1 MTSQPFVGDLGQLP
15 ILRGAH
21 GQDRPD
27 LVRIAAE
34 LGRTWVAASTV
45 GRVAKR
51 MDSLASQELMRIY
64 ARQLEGPRASRWAA
78 ALAHCVG
85 VAPKSADE
93 LDDALE
99 TLLAIA
105 RRDPQLLERHE
116 GELLC
121 HLLVE
126 RGRGED
132 FAAVLPHI
140 RLDDEAREH
149 AAVDLANPAVRPAST
164 EGAWLRQINDTVMS
178 GLAPLTLEPAVDGAC
193 PFDRLAAVI
202 EPGVVTGP
210 RVTVVISS
218 FRPGPELLVSVR
230 SIVAQTWQDLEILV
244 VDDASGDDFEG
255 IYAEATALDPRVRVI
270 TQEHNGG
277 TYVAR
282 NRAIDEATGVYVT
295 FQDSDDWAHPER
307 IEREVAALE
316 SQRSIVAVRTMALK
330 LSDDLIVSRRQNVAR
345 QAVAPTLMF
354 RKDQVWPLLGSFDP
368 VRKAADTEFHFRI
381 EAVFGD
387 GAVVDL
393 DEPLQFM
400 RMSAGSLSRD
410 EFRRGWRHPARMV
423 YRSALLAWHD
433 EIRHGASPFLG
444 RDRRAFPAA
453 RRFQLA
459 QDPSPEYDLVVLGD
473 WRQDGP
479 RQREAA
485 DWIAR
490 LASSR
495 AGIAAPRI
503 AVVHV
508 ESLNFERFRSDRY
521 IEPVQDLIARGAV
534 ESASWD
540 DSLVAKTVVC
550 IDPTTLS
557 FPPRLETGIQ
567 AESAVIIT
575 DRDEYVADVP
585 LLTYDRGYVESVVR
599 TAFGA
604 EPMWSV
610 REGGA
615 GPEPLGRVT
624 RAPFPAAVA
633 PRKAPSLRS
642 GRGSVVVSLST
653 VPSRAEL
660 DRAVGVAHSLVE
672 SGFDVRMRG
681 VPYVRAWIL
690 ESLKGRALPVIFDVG
705 QTTDSVMFATAEHV
719 VITQTQQTVVQRLA
733 AEAAASGAVAHVPA
747 GSRIEAP
754 ANSYLAAEDLVD
766 AMTNAREVSQI
777 ATVPGGEPP
786 EAALWAWFDE
796 ICGGDVALTG

>member
-1 MTSQPFVGDLGQLP
+1 MRGPRGQS
-15 ILRGAH
+15 
-21 GQDRPD
+21 RPD

-34 LGRTWVAASTV
+34 LDRTWVAASTV

-51 MDSLASQELMRIY
+51 MDSLAVQELMRIY
-64 ARQLEGPRASRWAA
+64 AHRAEGPRAWRWAA
-78 ALAHCVG
+78 ALAHSVG
-85 VAPKSADE
+85 VAPKSDDE
-93 LDDALE
+93 LDGALE

-105 RRDPQLLERHE
+105 KRDPQLLERHE

-126 RGRGED
+126 RGRGDD
-132 FAAVLPHI
+132 FAAIAPHL
-140 RLDDEAREH
+140 RLEADAREH
-149 AAVDLANPAVRPAST
+149 VAIDLVNPVVRPMST
-164 EGAWLRQINDTVMS
+164 EATWLELINDTIMS
-178 GLAPLTLEPAVDGAC
+178 GLAPLTLEPAVDGARL
-193 PFDRLAAVI
+193 FDRLAAAV
-202 EPGVVTGP
+202 EPGTVAGP

-218 FRPGPELLVSVR
+218 FQPGPELLVSVR
-230 SIVAQTWQDLEILV
+230 SIVAQTWRDLEILV
-244 VDDASGDDFEG
+244 IDDASGDGFAA
-255 IYAEATALDPRVRVI
+255 IYEEVTALDPRVRVI
-270 TQEHNGG
+270 TQEQNGG

-330 LSDDLIVSRRQNVAR
+330 LSDDLVVSRRQNVAR

-381 EAVFGD
+381 EAAFGD
-387 GAVVDL
+387 GTVIDL

-459 QDPSPEYDLVVLGD
+459 PDSSPEYDLVVLGD

-485 DWIAR
+485 DWISR
-490 LASSR
+490 LATPR
-495 AGIAAPRI
+495 AAAPRI
-503 AVVHV
+503 ALVHV

-521 IEPVQDLIARGAV
+521 IGPVQDLIAKGAV
-534 ESASWD
+534 DSASWD

-557 FPPRLETGIQ
+557 FTPRLETGIR
-567 AESAVIIT
+567 AETAVIIT
-575 DRDEYVADVP
+575 DRDEYVDGAP
-585 LLTYDRGYVESVVR
+585 FLTYDRGYVESVVR

-604 EPMWSV
+604 DPRWSV
-610 REGGA
+610 RDGGS
-615 GPEPLGRVT
+615 GPESLGRVT
-624 RAPFPAAVA
+624 RTPFPAAFA
-633 PRKAPSLRS
+633 PRQAPRLRP

-653 VPSRAEL
+653 VPSKVEL
-660 DRAVGVAHSLVE
+660 DRAVEVASFLVG

-690 ESLKGRALPVIFDVG
+690 NSLEGQTLPVIFDVG

-719 VITQTQQTVVQRLA
+719 VITQSQQTVVQRLA
-733 AEAAASGAVAHVPA
+733 AEAAGAGAVVHVPA
-747 GSRIEAP
+747 GSRIEVP
-754 ANSYLAAEDLVD
+754 ANSYLAPEDLVV
-766 AMTNAREVSQI
+766 AMTSARQVSQI
-777 ATVPGGEPP
+777 ATVPSVEQP